1 MKVTIIT
8 TCLNRVHT
16 IGRAIES
23 VIRQDY
29 ADIEYIVVDG
39 GSTDGTLDVINRYRD
54 HISHLVSEPDHGMY
68 EAINKGLRLATGDVI
83 GRSIQMMCSM
93 TTQSFRKWLRRWQFR
108 LSIWFMVMA
117 CLSEAT
123 E

>member
-1 MKVTIIT
+1 MKVTILT

-54 HISHLVSEPDHGMY
+54 HISHLIRARPRHVRGH
-68 EAINKGLRLATGDVI
+68 
-83 GRSIQMMCSM
+83 
-93 TTQSFRKWLRRWQFR
+93 
-108 LSIWFMVMA
+108 
-117 CLSEAT
+117 
-123 E
+123 

>member
-54 HISHLVSEPDHGMY
+54 IFPTWLASPTTVCTRPLT
-68 EAINKGLRLATGDVI
+68 KGYAWPRAM
-83 GRSIQMMCSM
+83 S
-93 TTQSFRKWLRRWQFR
+93 
-108 LSIWFMVMA
+108 
-117 CLSEAT
+117 
-123 E
+123 